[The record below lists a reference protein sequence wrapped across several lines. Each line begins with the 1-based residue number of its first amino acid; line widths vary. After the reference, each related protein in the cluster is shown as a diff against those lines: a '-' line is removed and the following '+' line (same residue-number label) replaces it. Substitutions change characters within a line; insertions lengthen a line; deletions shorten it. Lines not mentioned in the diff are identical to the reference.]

1 MKKITC
7 EMCGGKD
14 LIKQN
19 GVYVCQYC
27 GTQYSIEEAKRLM
40 IEGTVDVSGSKV
52 EIDSSKELENLYKIA
67 RRAKDDNNSENAS
80 KYYDMILLKD
90 PDSWEA
96 NFYSVYYK
104 AMGCTIAQIE
114 AAGILI
120 INCLDTV
127 LLLLKEHAKSKE
139 DQGVAIVQ
147 ILFKC
152 IDISDMLYN
161 AAKSHYEGI
170 DTQIRSNYTQEM
182 INNCFAAKNI
192 MYHLGDCLEKQFG
205 DNPGIMLL
213 AAQAWENGVDKHN
226 YINGY
231 LKNKEAN
238 KEVILKYISK
248 AKKYDEKYSAP
259 EINMKNAEGCY
270 VATAVYGSYDCPQ
283 VWTLRRFRDY
293 TLAKSCYGRAFIYI
307 YYAVSPN
314 VVKLFGK
321 NSLFKKFWKKP
332 LDYMVKY
339 LNDSGVEST
348 PYKDRNW

>member
-1 MKKITC
+1 MQST
-7 EMCGGKD
+7 
-14 LIKQN
+14 
-19 GVYVCQYC
+19 
-27 GTQYSIEEAKRLM
+27 
-40 IEGTVDVSGSKV
+40 
-52 EIDSSKELENLYKIA
+52 
-67 RRAKDDNNSENAS
+67 
-80 KYYDMILLKD
+80 
-90 PDSWEA
+90 
-96 NFYSVYYK
+96 
-104 AMGCTIAQIE
+104 
-114 AAGILI
+114 LI

-231 LKNKEAN
+231 LENKEAN
-238 KEVILKYISK
+238 KETILKYISK
-248 AKKYDEKYSAP
+248 AKKYDKQYSAP

-293 TLAKSCYGRAFIYI
+293 TLAKSCYGRAFIYL
-307 YYAVSPN
+307 YYAVSPT